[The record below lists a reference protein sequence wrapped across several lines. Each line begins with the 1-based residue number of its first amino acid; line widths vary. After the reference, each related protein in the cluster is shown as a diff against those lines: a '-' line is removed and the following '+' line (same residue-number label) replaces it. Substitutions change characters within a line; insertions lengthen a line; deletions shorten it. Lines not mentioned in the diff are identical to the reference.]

1 VLQADYGRDHLTF
14 DVMAS
19 PNDAW
24 EINGY
29 KKLADNGISH
39 LLTMPWAFYHGENAT
54 LEQKKDGIKRFAED
68 VIHKM
73 R

>member
-1 VLQADYGRDHLTF
+1 
-14 DVMAS
+14 
-19 PNDAW
+19 
-24 EINGY
+24 
-29 KKLADNGISH
+29 
-39 LLTMPWAFYHGENAT
+39 MPWAFYHGENAT